1 MTKTRSQ
8 SATAMV
14 DTTRTTLS
22 NPRTMPVAAAGSR
35 GTRASPRAQHIGST
49 DDSGTTGAAAPAAH
63 DGATT
68 NDDDTASHGARAAL
82 DSGTTASE
90 GRRTTSS
97 HDGSSTVND
106 RFVQM
111 IIDGGPGNDG
121 DDSETESSD
130 LDDNDENDDRQRDG
144 GRGTGRRTAPGD
156 GDDDG
161 SDDSDSSS
169 DSDYSPSES
178 SSNEADSAE
187 TEPDGELDD
196 DADDHDQQPEW
207 MRMALAEGW
216 LPSGP
221 TTTPAT
227 TNSGETTTRKTA
239 ATQAMTAAQQRRLLK
254 DMEIPEYHPSPD
266 MPVETWIGAV
276 EGILEEL
283 DDMVRDGGPIFRPK
297 QLFNTIGSKVRTPGG
312 VRWFNNLRVSLSTAD
327 KTPRELFSRL
337 RERFGRPDSDVRVR
351 IRLGKR
357 KWQPGERYH
366 DYAGQLRRMA
376 EGSGVGD
383 FELLQYFLEGIDLHT
398 SNIVQLRD
406 PTTLADGARLATV
419 HGVEEWNVAR
429 GMQLL
434 GREWPMPPHP
444 EPLIAAAASA
454 AVASAAAANGTDIGS
469 ATVGT
474 ETPQP
479 PYGPGPSDPVLSN
492 PNGVFNYWTGRYER
506 PPDHTYRGGMWIS
519 TTTDQHGTGEVQPQP
534 ATTVRMGANDR
545 MNVGQ
550 RNQADGQVNNRGK
563 RARVL
568 AAPGLGHP
576 EDDGDVQFKRVR
588 TDPDVMGKEMNTRF
602 LDENGRMNCFACGQE
617 GHMARNC
624 PDPAA
629 KARNDEK
636 LHRRFVA
643 GQQAIHDSLRHETTT
658 FQRTPTPPQAHR
670 QQQRPNQGASRP
682 QPPPQGNGGR
692 L

>member
-1 MTKTRSQ
+1 MRDDLRTTGD
-8 SATAMV
+8 A
-14 DTTRTTLS
+14 TRTTH
-22 NPRTMPVAAAGSR
+22 AGL
-35 GTRASPRAQHIGST
+35 
-49 DDSGTTGAAAPAAH
+49 
-63 DGATT
+63 TT
-68 NDDDTASHGARAAL
+68 NDDDTAEHRGGNL
-82 DSGTTASE
+82 
-90 GRRTTSS
+90 
-97 HDGSSTVND
+97 ND
-106 RFVQM
+106 RFVQLM
-111 IIDGGPGNDG
+111 TGGGLGDGG
-121 DDSETESSD
+121 DDSEAETDD
-130 LDDNDENDDRQRDG
+130 LDDDEDDEDDDQRRTEE
-144 GRGTGRRTAPGD
+144 RGTGRRPTPD
-156 GDDDG
+156 DEGDDGG
-161 SDDSDSSS
+161 SYSDSSS

-178 SSNEADSAE
+178 SSDERDDAE
-187 TEPDGELDD
+187 TRADD
-196 DADDHDQQPEW
+196 DRDDEAGGNDDQPEW
-207 MRMALAEGW
+207 MKLALAEGW
-216 LPSGP
+216 LPGNSTQPTGTISGRSTTS
-221 TTTPAT
+221 TTT
-227 TNSGETTTRKTA
+227 
-239 ATQAMTAAQQRRLLK
+239 ATQVMTAAQQRRLLK

-283 DDMVRDGGPIFRPK
+283 DDMTRDGGPTFRPK
-297 QLFNTIGSKVRTPGG
+297 QLFYTIGSKVKTPGG
-312 VRWFNNLRVSLSTAD
+312 VRWFNNLRDSLSPAD
-327 KTPRELFSRL
+327 KTPSELFSRL

-454 AVASAAAANGTDIGS
+454 AVASAATADGTDIGS

-474 ETPQP
+474 EPPQL

-506 PPDHTYRGGMWIS
+506 PPDHTYRGGMWIL
-519 TTTDQHGTGEVQPQP
+519 TTTNQHGTMAAQPQP
-534 ATTVRMGANDR
+534 ATTVRMGANDKANGSR
-545 MNVGQ
+545 
-550 RNQADGQVNNRGK
+550 RNQSDGQADNRVK

-568 AAPGLGHP
+568 AAPGYGQP
-576 EDDGDVQFKRVR
+576 EDDGDVSLKRVR
-588 TDPDVMGKEMNTRF
+588 TSPDAADRKEMDARF

-617 GHMARNC
+617 GHLARNC
-624 PDPAA
+624 PDTAA

-636 LHRRFVA
+636 LRRRFAA
-643 GQQAIHDSLRHETTT
+643 GQQAIHDSQLPEATT
-658 FQRTPTPPQAHR
+658 FLRTPPVPQTQR
-670 QQQRPNQGASRP
+670 PQQRPTQGAPRP
-682 QPPPQGNGGR
+682 QPLPQGNGGR

>member
-1 MTKTRSQ
+1 MTGNDDANNLGERQTMNETT
-8 SATAMV
+8 TAG
-14 DTTRTTLS
+14 DGQRTVTL
-22 NPRTMPVAAAGSR
+22 
-35 GTRASPRAQHIGST
+35 
-49 DDSGTTGAAAPAAH
+49 PAASSQR
-63 DGATT
+63 G
-68 NDDDTASHGARAAL
+68 
-82 DSGTTASE
+82 SG
-90 GRRTTSS
+90 G
-97 HDGSSTVND
+97 VND
-106 RFVQM
+106 RFVQLVLGA
-111 IIDGGPGNDG
+111 GGPGDGG
-121 DDSETESSD
+121 DDSETDSDD
-130 LDDNDENDDRQRDG
+130 LDDNDDEDSDDERHEDG
-144 GRGTGRRTAPGD
+144 HGNPRRAAPG
-156 GDDDG
+156 GDDG
-161 SDDSDSSS
+161 TSDDSDPSS
-169 DSDYSPSES
+169 DSDYSPDG
-178 SSNEADSAE
+178 SNSDEPDDDAE
-187 TEPDGELDD
+187 TEPDDEQD
-196 DADDHDQQPEW
+196 DAVGYDEQPAW
-207 MRMALAEGW
+207 MRMALGEGW
-216 LPSGP
+216 LPGGP
-221 TTTPAT
+221 TATPGADT
-227 TNSGETTTRKTA
+227 STTRSAPMTSGRMPTGSTTA
-239 ATQAMTAAQQRRLLK
+239 SPTMTAAQQRRLLK

-283 DDMVRDGGPIFRPK
+283 DDMARDGGPIFRPK

-312 VRWFNNLRVSLSTAD
+312 VRWFNNLRVSLSPPD
-327 KTPRELFSRL
+327 KTPNELFSRL

-406 PTTLADGARLATV
+406 PTTLADGARMATV

-474 ETPQP
+474 EMAP
-479 PYGPGPSDPVLSN
+479 PLYGPGPTDPVLSN

-506 PPDHTYRGGMWIS
+506 PPDHTFRGGMWIS
-519 TTTDQHGTGEVQPQP
+519 TAADQNGGTTIQPEP
-534 ATTVRMGANDR
+534 STNSRVGADER
-545 MNVGQ
+545 MNGS
-550 RNQADGQVNNRGK
+550 RRSASDGQLDNRGK

-568 AAPGLGHP
+568 AAQGF
-576 EDDGDVQFKRVR
+576 EQADDDDGTMYKRTR
-588 TDPDVMGKEMNTRF
+588 TEPDVRVAKDGNTRY

-624 PDPAA
+624 PDPAS

-636 LHRRFVA
+636 LRRRFVA
-643 GQQAIHDSLRHETTT
+643 GQQAIQDSLRAAPMT
-658 FQRTPTPPQAHR
+658 FQQTRQQQQQ
-670 QQQRPNQGASRP
+670 QQQRPTHEPRLQ
-682 QPPPQGNGGR
+682 QPTQGNGGR